1 MKTLPTALAAHH
13 ALDSTTLAQALRIT
27 RRDGLV
33 LAVTSAVS
41 PVTLSGVT
49 YSASQGLDIS
59 SLETSAGFDV
69 DNLELTTLDDG
80 SVFNKADV
88 LGGVW
93 RDAAFQILR
102 YNWAS
107 PTDGVDILLTGTVGE
122 VQLRRGSIVAELRG
136 LQQYL
141 QQPIGHVSS
150 ITCRARLGDR
160 ACGVVLTGY
169 TVTGTITSTTSTSTT
184 NRQVFTDS
192 SKTQAADWFSEGL
205 LTFTTGACATLQQK
219 VKAFAAGKF
228 TLSLPMPKA
237 LTVGDQFTVVAGC
250 RKRLSEDCAGKFNNV
265 LNFQGEPH
273 LPGTDQVTA

>member
-1 MKTLPTALAAHH
+1 MKTLTTALAAHH
-13 ALDSTTLAQALRIT
+13 ALGSTTLAQALRIT

-150 ITCRARLGDR
+150 ITCRARLGDST
-160 ACGVVLTGY
+160 CGVVLSGY
-169 TVTGTITSTTSTSTT
+169 TVTGTITSVAS
-184 NRQVFTDS
+184 RQVFSDS
-192 SKTQAADWFSEGL
+192 SKIQAADWFSEGL
-205 LTFTTGACATLQQK
+205 LTFTTGTCATLQQK
-219 VKAFAAGKF
+219 VKAFGTGQF
-228 TLSLPMPKA
+228 TLSLPMLKA